1 MSYWDSSFSRYGE
14 RGRRPEV
21 GSKWTHPCS
30 VGGKRCSRQIVLTY
44 VPECNGRLRF
54 DYVKSRKDAP
64 DWGTIS
70 LMSWVLRRRNGRIK
84 PVRAKT
90 SPKERGPRKPTKK
103 QMIQFCR
110 DAAWATLKGAEGA
123 WSFEFAAY
131 RDEAHNHDARVA
143 GGYGDSIAGDILEW
157 SSLREYVAPGRV
169 IDVFIYRRWNQH
181 ERELWDHCLI
191 TLPTERATY
200 EAGGAA

>member
-21 GSKWTHPCS
+21 GSNWTYTLTDQVS
-30 VGGKRCSRQIVLTY
+30 GKPCSRQIVLTY
-44 VPECNGRLRF
+44 VPESNGRLRF
-54 DYVKSRKDAP
+54 DYVKSRKGAP

-70 LMSWVLRRRNGRIK
+70 LMSWCRRRVRGLIK

-90 SPKERGPRKPTKK
+90 SPKERGPRKPTKG

-110 DAAWATLKGAEGA
+110 DAVWEKMGSGP

-131 RDEAHNHDARVA
+131 RDEAHNQDAAVA
-143 GGYGDSIAGDILEW
+143 GGYNDSIASDILEW

-169 IDVFIYRRWNQH
+169 IDVFIYRRYGQY
-181 ERELWDHCLI
+181 ERQLWDHCLI
-191 TLPTERATY
+191 TLPTERAAY